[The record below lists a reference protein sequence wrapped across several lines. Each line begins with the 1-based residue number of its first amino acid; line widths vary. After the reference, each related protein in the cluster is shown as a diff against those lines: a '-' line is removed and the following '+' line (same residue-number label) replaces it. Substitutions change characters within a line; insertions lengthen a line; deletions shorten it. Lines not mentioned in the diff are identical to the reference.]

1 MNNGSTFYRRRG
13 KRLFDIVA
21 SALGLL
27 ILCPALLVLA
37 LLVRIFL
44 GSPIL
49 FRQQRSGWN
58 KLPFMIIKF
67 RTMTDARDAAGNLL
81 PDTDRLTRFGKFMRS
96 TSLDEFPELWN
107 VLKGEMSLVGPR
119 PLQPRYD
126 AYYTERESLRFE
138 LLPGITG
145 WAQINGRNDLIWDER
160 LECDAWYVERCSLA
174 LDLKILC
181 LTIFKV
187 LRRENVKAD
196 PGAVAFG
203 DLDHERRSRLET
215 PQSATCGEA
224 K

>member
-1 MNNGSTFYRRRG
+1 MSDGSTFYRRHG
-13 KRLFDIVA
+13 KRMFDIVA
-21 SALGLL
+21 SAMGLL
-27 ILCPALLVLA
+27 ILCPALLLLA
-37 LLVRIFL
+37 LLVRLFL

-49 FRQQRSGWN
+49 FRQQRSGRN
-58 KLPFMIIKF
+58 KQPFMIIKF

-81 PDTDRLTRFGKFMRS
+81 PDTQRLTRFGRFLRA

-107 VLKGEMSLVGPR
+107 VLKGDMSLVGPR

-160 LECDAWYVERCSLA
+160 LECDAWYVERCSLV

-187 LRRENVKAD
+187 LRRENVQAD

-203 DLDHERRSRLET
+203 DLDHERRDRLANT
-215 PQSATCGEA
+215 QGASYGEA